1 MNYLP
6 NISISTIKSQGM
18 RAAAICYDRCM
29 KQLMRGLLLAVLI
42 VTSVATGAHASTN
55 DFTFKSLHADYYLG
69 ADSEGRSTLKTT
81 ETLVAVFPDYDQNH
95 GIERAIP
102 KKYDGHPT
110 SLKILAVTDKAGTS
124 LPYSTYDSNGHEV
137 LRIGD
142 ADRYVHGEQT
152 YVITYVQRDVT
163 KYFADVPDHEFY
175 WDVNGT
181 QWQQPFD
188 EVSATVH
195 TDKNITPTLN
205 KNVACYQGVEGST
218 ERCEISEDGNVI
230 TAKATNLWAGE
241 NMTIAVGFTSG
252 TFRGYQPSLWDRIVS
267 IWIILTIITSVVGFV
282 AIFWLAY
289 RYSKLSNRSSELQP
303 VAAEYIPPKDT
314 SVLVSAQIA
323 DGARADA
330 TAQLIDLA
338 VRHYITI
345 TQTAEKSLFKQA
357 EYDLEIVKSVSS
369 LREEEQDFVRTMFG
383 DTAVGTVLPTKTLKQ
398 NYGLYSKLQSNTTA
412 LAKRIKESL
421 GLRAKNQDVSKSFK
435 RIGLVFIFV
444 GVLTIS
450 PLLFIAG
457 IVAYGCGWGITPLT
471 DEGLAL
477 RRYLAGLKMY
487 IEYAE
492 NDRIKAL
499 QSPEG
504 AEKTGVKIKDGNDK
518 KLVRLY
524 ERTLPYAVLFGQ
536 EKEWNKQL
544 AVHYEES
551 GTTPSWYVGHGAFS
565 AAVFSSAMSDFT
577 GSMNS
582 YGASTSSSTGGSSG
596 GGSSGGGGGGG
607 GGGGW

>member
-1 MNYLP
+1 
-6 NISISTIKSQGM
+6 
-18 RAAAICYDRCM
+18 M
-29 KQLMRGLLLAVLI
+29 KQLLRGLLLAILI
-42 VTSVATGAHASTN
+42 ATGVATGAYASTN

-69 ADSEGRSTLKTT
+69 ADTEGRSTLRTI
-81 ETLVAVFPDYDQNH
+81 ETLVAEFPERDQNH

-102 KKYDGHPT
+102 KDYDGHST
-110 SLKILAVTDKAGTS
+110 SLKIVSVTDKSGAD
-124 LPYSTYDSNGHEV
+124 LKYSTYDSNGNEV

-142 ADRYVHGEQT
+142 GDQYVHGEQT
-152 YVITYVQRDVT
+152 YVITYTQRDVT
-163 KYFADVPDHEFY
+163 KYFANVPDHEFY

-205 KNVACYQGVEGST
+205 KNVACYQGIQGST
-218 ERCEISEDGNVI
+218 ERCEISENGDVI

-241 NMTIAVGFTSG
+241 NMTIAIGFTSG
-252 TFRGYQPSLWDRIVS
+252 TFRGYQPSLWDRIMSV
-267 IWIILTIITSVVGFV
+267 WIVATIITSIVGFV

-303 VAAEYIPPKDT
+303 VPTEYIPPKDA
-314 SVLVSAQIA
+314 SVLVAAQIA

-338 VRHYITI
+338 VRRYITI
-345 TQTAEKSLFKQA
+345 SQTAEKTLFKQA
-357 EYDLEIVKSVSS
+357 EYDLEIVKSVND
-369 LREEEQDFVRTMFG
+369 LREEEQDFVQTMFG
-383 DTAVGTVLPTKTLKQ
+383 NTTVGTVLPTKTLKQ
-398 NYGLYSKLQSNTTA
+398 NYGLYSKLQSNTAA
-412 LAKRIKESL
+412 LGKRIKDSL
-421 GLRAKNQDVSKSFK
+421 GLRAKNAEVSKSFK
-435 RIGLVFIFV
+435 RIGLVFVLV
-444 GVLTIS
+444 GVLTVS

-457 IVAYGCGWGITPLT
+457 IVAYGCGLGITPLT

-487 IEYAE
+487 VEYAE
-492 NDRIKAL
+492 KDRIKAL

-504 AEKTGVKIKDGNDK
+504 AEKTGVNIKGEHDK

-524 ERTLPYAVLFGQ
+524 EKTLPYAVLFGQ

-544 AVHYEES
+544 AVRYEES
-551 GTTPSWYVGHGAFS
+551 GVVPGWYVGHSAFN

-582 YGASTSSSTGGSSG
+582 YGSSTSSSTGGSSG